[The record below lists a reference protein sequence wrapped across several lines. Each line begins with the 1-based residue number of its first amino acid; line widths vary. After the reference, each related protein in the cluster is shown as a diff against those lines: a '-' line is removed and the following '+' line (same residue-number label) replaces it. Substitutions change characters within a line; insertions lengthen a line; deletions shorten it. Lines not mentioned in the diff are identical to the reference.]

1 MPIGIAAE
9 ATHPVEY
16 LVGNIIPVAAGPALL
31 KCHILTMWVWIA
43 FRSAKSVE
51 AHSGYSFPWTPFQ
64 ALPFANAAAAHD
76 YHHSTGFTECYGS
89 ILRVWDDVCGTNA
102 NYMEA
107 VRCKGKRGYNGVWKK
122 AS

>member
-1 MPIGIAAE
+1 
-9 ATHPVEY
+9 
-16 LVGNIIPVAAGPALL
+16 
-31 KCHILTMWVWIA
+31 MWVWIA